1 MIQQS
6 HCWAYTL
13 KNLSKRSASHIPGL
27 IKKNEGIETKLKRKF
42 NELME
47 LDE

>member
-1 MIQQS
+1 MRMM
-6 HCWAYTL
+6 L
-13 KNLSKRSASHIPGL
+13 SHIPGL
-27 IKKNEGIETKLKRKF
+27 IKKNEGIETKLKCKF